1 MMTLL
6 GGIIAILVGFIF
18 LGFWWE
24 PFTILL
30 QASIPVIL
38 ILGGALSTYLGYE
51 EWKDSQSAVQTGTT
65 SYPNSEVERYK
76 AEAEKYKAELEAMKA
91 PGGEDKEPETS
102 EEESA

>member
-24 PFTILL
+24 PFTVVL

-51 EWKDSQSAVQTGTT
+51 EWKDSQSATETGGT

-76 AEAEKYKAELEAMKA
+76 AEAEKYKAELESLKVQKN
-91 PGGEDKEPETS
+91 EDSDT
-102 EEESA
+102 EESA

>member
-24 PFTILL
+24 PFTVVL

-51 EWKDSQSAVQTGTT
+51 EWKDSQSAMQTGAT

-76 AEAEKYKAELEAMKA
+76 AEAEKYKAELEALKDQ
-91 PGGEDKEPETS
+91 GSEDKETDA
-102 EEESA
+102 SA